1 MKIALADD
9 HLIIISTLENMIKS
23 TGYMELCGKYRTGS
37 ELIEGLK
44 QNLPD
49 ILLLDYHFPDENGI
63 QLARYVT
70 YHYPSVKILALTGFD
85 KPGLATEMLE
95 SGCKGYLLKA
105 NASHELILEAL
116 NRVHEGHI
124 YLDQS
129 ISERFGASIR
139 SGSLASNKVQP
150 KLTNREKEILQY
162 ITAEL
167 SNQEIADKLCISR
180 KTVENHRYSLMA
192 KAEAK
197 NTAGLVKFAIELK
210 LI

>member
-1 MKIALADD
+1 MRVALADD
-9 HLIIISTLENMIKS
+9 HLLIINTLKTMIAS
-23 TGYMELCGKYRTGS
+23 TGYIELCGTYRTGA
-37 ELIEGLK
+37 ELLDGL
-44 QNLPD
+44 QQCIPD
-49 ILLLDYHFPDENGI
+49 VLLLDYHFPDQNGV
-63 QLARYVT
+63 QLARYIS

-95 SGCKGYLLKA
+95 NGCRGYLLKA
-105 NASHELILEAL
+105 EATYELILEAL
-116 NRVHEGHI
+116 NRVYAGHI

-129 ISERFGASIR
+129 VSDQFGASIR
-139 SGSLASNKVQP
+139 ASNLTSNKVQP

-180 KTVENHRYSLMA
+180 KTVENHRHSLMA

-197 NTAGLVKFAIELK
+197 NTAGLVKFAIEFK
-210 LI
+210 LL